1 MSAVPPPSPV
11 PPVIAIHGGAG
22 TLSRAT
28 ISPGQVEAYQ
38 QALRDILK
46 AASDLLGQGGSA
58 VDAVCLAVRLLED
71 CPLFNAGH
79 GAVFTADETH
89 ELDAAVMDGANLAAG
104 AVAGISRVRHP
115 IDAARAVMRHG
126 QHVLMAGAGAE
137 AMAREA
143 GLPMVEPGYFS
154 TDARRQQLHAA
165 RARQAGAVLD
175 HDGAAAM
182 GAMAPLA
189 ENTKM
194 GTVGAVALDASGHL
208 AAATSTGGM
217 TNKRPGRVGD
227 CPLIGSGT
235 YADDRSAAVS
245 CTGHGEAFIRVAAAH
260 DVCARMVHG
269 GADLRSAT
277 DAVVHRALPAIGGT
291 GGLIA
296 VDRLGNVCMPFNTEG
311 MYRGSAR
318 PGGTPEVFIFG

>member
-126 QHVLMAGAGAE
+126 
-137 AMAREA
+137 
-143 GLPMVEPGYFS
+143 
-154 TDARRQQLHAA
+154 
-165 RARQAGAVLD
+165 
-175 HDGAAAM
+175 
-182 GAMAPLA
+182 
-189 ENTKM
+189 
-194 GTVGAVALDASGHL
+194 
-208 AAATSTGGM
+208 
-217 TNKRPGRVGD
+217 
-227 CPLIGSGT
+227 
-235 YADDRSAAVS
+235 
-245 CTGHGEAFIRVAAAH
+245 
-260 DVCARMVHG
+260 
-269 GADLRSAT
+269 
-277 DAVVHRALPAIGGT
+277 
-291 GGLIA
+291 
-296 VDRLGNVCMPFNTEG
+296 
-311 MYRGSAR
+311 
-318 PGGTPEVFIFG
+318 